1 MFSFS
6 WKNLSLDS
14 FVLIDIFF
22 CSIPTL
28 YYSYYS
34 KEFTE
39 SRILYY
45 NAEFEENLD
54 LTADMFN
61 IYIWAAWFTP
71 VSMAIRQRFYVKP
84 PGSMAKPRLLDVYSS
99 TINCLKLCCCR
110 YATVLQPL
118 PAFYMGWILN
128 IFLTFPLSGTMER
141 IAHTPGE
148 LFEVACKWHVARKTV
163 CCTSVAQCI
172 SIHNSCMR
180 QHVLPSCRCPGCGG
194 VLGQAMNPSPT
205 M

>member
-1 MFSFS
+1 MRKSLP
-6 WKNLSLDS
+6 KVVYIMLSSRRISISQLRCLIFRS
-14 FVLIDIFF
+14 ICMSSLVHPREYGNTTEVL
-22 CSIPTL
+22 CEP
-28 YYSYYS
+28 
-34 KEFTE
+34 
-39 SRILYY
+39 
-45 NAEFEENLD
+45 
-54 LTADMFN
+54 
-61 IYIWAAWFTP
+61 P
-71 VSMAIRQRFYVKP
+71 VSMAKLW
-84 PGSMAKPRLLDVYSS
+84 MLDVYSS

-194 VLGQAMNPSPT
+194 VLGQAMNPSPST